1 MNTCKS
7 NRAIRI
13 NDAIAGRRLA
23 IAVSMASLCLFASQ
37 VQAQE
42 SVEDRLSALEQQL
55 ADVEP
60 HARGEEGFSFNTY
73 GRECAPSLCGV
84 QQFDQFLRH
93 FRGCVYLGRYIRRDF
108 ST

>member
-1 MNTCKS
+1 MNAYKS
-7 NRAIRI
+7 NRIIQI
-13 NDAIAGRRLA
+13 NDTVVGRRL
-23 IAVSMASLCLFASQ
+23 VSLCLFASQ